1 MSAFQKYRYKNLL
14 VNTKDYVMIVVGLMI
29 YAIGFTACILPH
41 KVVMGGLTG
50 VGTLVYFATDG
61 AVSVAVTSYACNLL
75 LLAMAY
81 KIVGRTFVLRTIYSA
96 TVIAL
101 SLGIFE
107 NFFMGIGHPLIPD
120 RVVSIVLG
128 AICCGIGIGTC
139 FIHNGS
145 TGGTDIVAAMVSKFS
160 NVSIGR
166 TLICVDM
173 TIVCCS
179 IFLPFEGT
187 WEQRIEARIPI
198 IVYGIM
204 VSFIGSF
211 MADQIINTN
220 RQATQFFIFSEKW
233 KEIADRINSEARR
246 GVTVI
251 DGMGWYFKHDMK
263 ILMVC
268 CRRIESV
275 TIFRIVKL
283 IDEHA
288 FVTQGAVNGVYG
300 NGFDR
305 MKIRIKKAQ
314 HPDEHSPEGPQPASL
329 QPENTQNE
337 LSGQ

>member
-1 MSAFQKYRYKNLL
+1 MSDLQKYKYNNLL
-14 VNTKDYVMIVVGLMI
+14 VNTKDYVMIAVGLMI
-29 YAIGFTACILPH
+29 YAVGFTACILPH

-61 AVSVAVTSYACNLL
+61 AISVAVTSYACNLL

-81 KIVGRTFVLRTIYSA
+81 KVVGRTFVLRTIYSA
-96 TVIAL
+96 TMIAL

-128 AICCGIGIGTC
+128 GICCGIGVGTC

-145 TGGTDIVAAMVSKFS
+145 TGGTDIVAAMVSKVS

-166 TLICVDM
+166 TIIYVDM

-187 WEQRIEARIPI
+187 WEQRIETRIPT

-233 KEIADRINSEARR
+233 KEIADRINNEARR

-268 CRRIESV
+268 CRKIESV
-275 TIFRIVKL
+275 TIFRIVKQ

-305 MKIRIKKAQ
+305 MKIRIKNA
-314 HPDEHSPEGPQPASL
+314 HPDAQPQPLHPEEAHHESQ
-329 QPENTQNE
+329 QP
-337 LSGQ
+337 G

>member
-1 MSAFQKYRYKNLL
+1 MSAFQKYRYNNLL

-139 FIHNGS
+139 FIHNEAPPGEPTS
-145 TGGTDIVAAMVSKFS
+145 WRQWCRNSAMSAS
-160 NVSIGR
+160 
-166 TLICVDM
+166 
-173 TIVCCS
+173 
-179 IFLPFEGT
+179 
-187 WEQRIEARIPI
+187 
-198 IVYGIM
+198 
-204 VSFIGSF
+204 
-211 MADQIINTN
+211 
-220 RQATQFFIFSEKW
+220 
-233 KEIADRINSEARR
+233 
-246 GVTVI
+246 
-251 DGMGWYFKHDMK
+251 
-263 ILMVC
+263 
-268 CRRIESV
+268 
-275 TIFRIVKL
+275 
-283 IDEHA
+283 
-288 FVTQGAVNGVYG
+288 AV
-300 NGFDR
+300 R
-305 MKIRIKKAQ
+305 SSAWI
-314 HPDEHSPEGPQPASL
+314 
-329 QPENTQNE
+329 
-337 LSGQ
+337 

>member
-1 MSAFQKYRYKNLL
+1 
-14 VNTKDYVMIVVGLMI
+14 
-29 YAIGFTACILPH
+29 
-41 KVVMGGLTG
+41 
-50 VGTLVYFATDG
+50 
-61 AVSVAVTSYACNLL
+61 
-75 LLAMAY
+75 
-81 KIVGRTFVLRTIYSA
+81 
-96 TVIAL
+96 
-101 SLGIFE
+101 
-107 NFFMGIGHPLIPD
+107 
-120 RVVSIVLG
+120 
-128 AICCGIGIGTC
+128 
-139 FIHNGS
+139 
-145 TGGTDIVAAMVSKFS
+145 MVSKFS

-329 QPENTQNE
+329 QPENPQNE

>member
-1 MSAFQKYRYKNLL
+1 MKYGFYFCNFTAKNFLTTFFNKTYCQFPTMSAFQKYRYNNLL

-145 TGGTDIVAAMVSKFS
+145 TGEPTSWRQWCRNSAMSAS
-160 NVSIGR
+160 
-166 TLICVDM
+166 
-173 TIVCCS
+173 
-179 IFLPFEGT
+179 
-187 WEQRIEARIPI
+187 
-198 IVYGIM
+198 
-204 VSFIGSF
+204 
-211 MADQIINTN
+211 
-220 RQATQFFIFSEKW
+220 
-233 KEIADRINSEARR
+233 
-246 GVTVI
+246 
-251 DGMGWYFKHDMK
+251 
-263 ILMVC
+263 
-268 CRRIESV
+268 
-275 TIFRIVKL
+275 
-283 IDEHA
+283 
-288 FVTQGAVNGVYG
+288 AV
-300 NGFDR
+300 R
-305 MKIRIKKAQ
+305 SSAWI
-314 HPDEHSPEGPQPASL
+314 
-329 QPENTQNE
+329 
-337 LSGQ
+337 

>member
-1 MSAFQKYRYKNLL
+1 MSDLQKYKYNNLL
-14 VNTKDYVMIVVGLMI
+14 VNTKDYVMIAVGLMI
-29 YAIGFTACILPH
+29 YAVGFTACILPH

-61 AVSVAVTSYACNLL
+61 AISVAVTSYACNLL

-81 KIVGRTFVLRTIYSA
+81 KVVGRTFVLRTIYSA
-96 TVIAL
+96 TMIAL

-128 AICCGIGIGTC
+128 GICCGIGVGTC

-145 TGGTDIVAAMVSKFS
+145 TGGTDIVAAMVSKVS

-166 TLICVDM
+166 TIIYVDM

-187 WEQRIEARIPI
+187 WEQRIETRIPT

-233 KEIADRINSEARR
+233 KEIADRINNEARR

-268 CRRIESV
+268 CRKIESV
-275 TIFRIVKL
+275 TIFRIVKQ

-288 FVTQGAVNGVYG
+288 FVTKGAVNGVYG

-305 MKIRIKKAQ
+305 MKIRIKNA
-314 HPDEHSPEGPQPASL
+314 HPDAQPQPLHPEEAHHESQ
-329 QPENTQNE
+329 QP
-337 LSGQ
+337 G